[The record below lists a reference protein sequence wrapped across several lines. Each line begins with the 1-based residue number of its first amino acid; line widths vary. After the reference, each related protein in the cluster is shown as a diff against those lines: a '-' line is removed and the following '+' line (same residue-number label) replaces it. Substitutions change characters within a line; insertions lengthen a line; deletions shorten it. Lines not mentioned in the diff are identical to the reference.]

1 MSNATPGKTI
11 KYNDTTTLSLDI
23 PDEWDRA
30 NISAIAVSV
39 TDESGTVL
47 SSGAATIYMA
57 TKLDSASLA
66 HATSITLFTGAATLY
81 PGDRILIG
89 AAGEIKE
96 IRDVISYN
104 SSTRVVTIEELRY
117 AHADDAPVLGMWA
130 TYALDT
136 GTVATWTDGLEI
148 WIRWN
153 PNSTDPEYIQQAQ
166 IGETAFASQGF
177 WERFQRIYPTEYISL
192 QGRDLTG
199 FLADVESAM
208 RTDMACKGFIFDKI
222 QDMELLQMGLLRRA
236 RLLYLEGSGDAD
248 VVEYDRAEKLWG
260 NWLDAV
266 AHLPIW
272 EDKDGDEIVDD
283 EEVSVHGLFFESARY
298 R

>member
-11 KYNDTTTLSLDI
+11 KYNDTTTLRLEI

-39 TDESGTVL
+39 TDESGTAL
-47 SSGAATIYMA
+47 SSGAATIYTA

-104 SSTRVVTIEELRY
+104 STTRVVTIEELRY

-136 GTVATWTDGLEI
+136 STVATWTDGLEI

-153 PNSTDPEYIQQAQ
+153 PNSTDPEYVQQAQ
-166 IGETAFASQGF
+166 IGDTAFASSDF
-177 WERFQRIYPTEYISL
+177 WDRFERMYPTEYTAVQS
-192 QGRDLTG
+192 RDTVGLLG
-199 FLADVESAM
+199 DVKILMKIEMAD
-208 RTDMACKGFIFDKI
+208 KGFDIDKI
-222 QDMELLQMGLLRRA
+222 QDMELMQIGLVRRA
-236 RLLYLEGSGDAD
+236 RWLALEGSSDKD
-248 VVEYDRAEKLWG
+248 ENECDRAEKSW
-260 NWLDAV
+260 NKWLDAV